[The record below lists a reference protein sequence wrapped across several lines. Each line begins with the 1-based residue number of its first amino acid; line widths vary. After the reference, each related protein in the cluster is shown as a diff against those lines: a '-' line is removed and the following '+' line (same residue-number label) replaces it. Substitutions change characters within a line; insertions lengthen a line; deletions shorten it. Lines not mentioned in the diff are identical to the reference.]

1 MKLYLQILVLFVC
14 FSLKSFSEINVRID
28 SSDYRIGAHTG
39 AFYSINESNIP
50 RIWSSPQCGIFKND
64 VSFGYNA
71 GIDFSL
77 TIFSDILWSDL
88 RLNYKQLPIKL
99 SIITNDYQVYNPE
112 SNSYVPMTI
121 KSEFNSILKYLIFEP
136 GIILQPIQS
145 IPIKFRFSFD
155 AGLFIFGKAYETT
168 EEILSPRIYTF
179 PDTTLK
185 HITQKGD
192 LRTSQNN
199 FGLISGVFYEYKIF
213 NNAFLSAEINY
224 RHQLH
229 SALADY
235 NLKSKMI
242 GFNLGIQYGFDSGK
256 EPPLPELVN
265 IDTLKHDTVVSV
277 KVADLPKKEI
287 IKPDV
292 ILSVSS
298 LNVLETIVTHTYPIL
313 PYIFFDSSSSKLKDK
328 YIQTPKNKTAQNEV
342 PNSALNIYHSM
353 LDIIGSRMKENP
365 GSRLMITGMTDG
377 AEEASPVQLLNLA
390 SKRAQVIAEYLTS
403 NWSIE
408 KGRLE
413 VKTRVTP
420 ELSTSTIY
428 YEGYEENRRVE
439 LYSSNFEILKP
450 IIYSKFKEYEISSD
464 SIVISS
470 KIINFEKLSGYEIN
484 LSADGNI
491 FFNRSFMTNDSL
503 FIFKFNA
510 EQKEKIAKGLNEKK
524 KFTIN
529 YTYMSDSSRVEK
541 SLPIDFQLTKN
552 KFELGRLNLII
563 FDFDKFEIN
572 EMNKKMINDFVA
584 NTIMDNS
591 TVSIIGSTD
600 KLGKPEYNMNL
611 SEGRAESA
619 FKVIKKIKP
628 NADFKE
634 VKGIGNSMLLYDN
647 SIPEGRFYSRTV
659 LIKVTTPIK

>member
-1 MKLYLQILVLFVC
+1 MVLFVC